1 MKMKV
6 LHDLVAEMDEM
17 ERNYNESIRKRTKL
31 QDQVDVLTMQLQK
44 VSNIEPYLEET
55 LGALN
60 EMGKERDALRVLW
73 GTAEAMLDSVIGD
86 LKEMRKERDTLRVLL
101 RRIGTEV
108 EDKRKVYVWDKGNG
122 RHKGIAIAIA
132 HSKKEAYKA
141 VKEKV
146 QDVIGLPMFWY
157 FMGTKPDKVFKIEDF
172 GMLISWEE
180 PK

>member
-1 MKMKV
+1 VIDKEEYEKDAKSEEMKNNV
-6 LHDLVAEMDEM
+6 LRDLIAEMDEL
-17 ERNYNESIRKRTKL
+17 ERNYNESIRKRGKL
-31 QDQVDVLTMQLQK
+31 QDQVDVL
-44 VSNIEPYLEET
+44 SNETFRLGNVEVYLEE
-55 LGALN
+55 
-60 EMGKERDALRVLW
+60 VL
-73 GTAEAMLDSVIGD
+73 SD
-86 LKEMRKERDTLRVLL
+86 LKEMRKERDALRVLL

-132 HSKKEAYKA
+132 SSKREAYNAIKD
-141 VKEKV
+141 KV
-146 QDVIGLPMFWY
+146 GGVIGLPMFWY